1 MALYIGNKKYCAVK
15 KLGLNNQDLYATEN
29 GNYTPEEGYSGFGL
43 VRVNVPEPIL
53 DPLEVN
59 PTITAQTINP
69 VNDGFSTVTVNPV
82 TSAIDKNIKAANIKK
97 GIEILGI
104 AGTLEF
110 TTETLDIT
118 PSTVAQTHTPTEDG
132 YSTVTVKAVTNTI
145 DSNIKAANIKKD
157 TVILGIT
164 GTLIESNETT
174 RNITANG
181 TYSPEAPF
189 TGFSSVEVAV
199 ECDVQELDIQ
209 PMVTAQEFTA
219 EDVYHAF
226 NPVKVAAV
234 TADIDN
240 NIVAGNIKK
249 DVTILGVTG
258 SCVELNPDTIEIDP
272 EITEQNFTP
281 TAPKNGYTSIK
292 VNPVTSSIDLNII
305 PANIK
310 QGIEILGV
318 TGTCIELNTTTLNI
332 EPKTTA
338 QSFTPTAPKNGYST
352 VTVDPVTADIDANI
366 LAENIKQGIEI
377 LGITGACVELNGT
390 STTINPSTTEQ
401 TITPPTGYNAITSIT
416 VNPVT
421 AAIDTDIKAENIVKG
436 VEILGVTGTFEKTFT
451 TLNVIPTT
459 YDQTHTPTDADGY
472 SSVTVDAVD
481 ATIDS
486 NIVPANIIAGTTIL
500 GVTGTAIESNT
511 QTKKIT
517 ANGTYTPDEG
527 YTGFSSV
534 EVDINTVNNTTLTA
548 TPTTAK
554 QTFTPE
560 SPYTGYSTVEI
571 AAVTSDIDANIVP
584 ANILEGVT
592 ILGVTGTAAEITGQE
607 KTVTPSGSTQIIT
620 PDEGYNALTKVTVD
634 AISAAADPNILPE
647 NIVKG
652 IEILGVTGTA
662 ELVLQE
668 KHVTIDANTPTITT
682 YTPDQDG
689 CNGYSKFIFDL
700 TWLEEQLAAINAGD
714 TTTSLSLQSK
724 TVTTGGTV
732 TADEGYDG
740 LSQVIVDASAYEQQ
754 IADLQEQIANL
765 EAQIT
770 ALGG

>member
-43 VRVNVPEPIL
+43 VRVNVPESIL
-53 DPLEVN
+53 DPLDVN

-82 TSAIDKNIKAANIKK
+82 TSAIDKNIKATNIKK
-97 GIEILGI
+97 GVEILGI
-104 AGTLEF
+104 TGTLEF

-118 PSTVAQTHTPTEDG
+118 PSTVTQTHTPTEDG
-132 YSTVTVKAVTNTI
+132 YSKVTVKAVTNTI
-145 DSNIKAANIKKD
+145 DSNIKAGNIKKD

-199 ECDVQELDIQ
+199 ECDVDELNIQ
-209 PMVTAQEFTA
+209 PMITAQEFTA
-219 EDVYHAF
+219 EDAFHAF

-234 TADIDN
+234 TADIDS

-258 SCVELNPDTIEIDP
+258 SCIELNPDTIEIDP
-272 EITEQNFTP
+272 AITEQNFAP
-281 TAPKNGYTSIK
+281 TAPKNGFTAIK

-310 QGIEILGV
+310 QGVEILGV
-318 TGTCIELNTTTLNI
+318 MGTCI
-332 EPKTTA
+332 
-338 QSFTPTAPKNGYST
+338 
-352 VTVDPVTADIDANI
+352 
-366 LAENIKQGIEI
+366 
-377 LGITGACVELNGT
+377 ELNGT

-451 TLNVIPTT
+451 TLNVTPTT

-481 ATIDS
+481 ASIDS

-548 TPTTAK
+548 TPTIAK

-560 SPYTGYSTVEI
+560 NPYTGYSTVEI

-620 PDEGYNALTKVTVD
+620 PDEGYNALTKVTVN

-714 TTTSLSLQSK
+714 ATTSLSLQSK